1 MAQFKENDIKIED
14 YLKLR
19 AEVNWKVL
27 TERQARLALTNAI
40 YSVSLYEG
48 DMLIGFG
55 RLVGDSGVI
64 CYIQD
69 LIVHPDYWGR
79 GYGKALVRKLQLY
92 AKSLSEEGEEMMFAL
107 MCAKGRE
114 RFYEA
119 CGFTARPT
127 ENLGPGMIL
136 YIK

>member
-1 MAQFKENDIKIED
+1 MLEFRENDIKIED

-27 TERQARLALTNAI
+27 TERQACLALNNAL
-40 YSVSLYEG
+40 YSISLYEG
-48 DMLIGFG
+48 DRLVGFG
-55 RLVGDSGVI
+55 RLVGDAGVI

-92 AKSLSEEGEEMMFAL
+92 ARSLSEDGEEMMLGL

-114 RFYEA
+114 RFYET
-119 CGFTARPT
+119 CGFTVRPT
-127 ENLGPGMIL
+127 DSLGPGMIMYL
-136 YIK
+136 K